1 MFDGGGRKSDD
12 SPKGEQTIPQQ
23 EETPSIKTMKAS
35 KKLLKKRK
43 RKRSVKVVV
52 NFSDSLLELILW
64 EFLFDKVNI
73 SIHSESDFV
82 NKKET
87 YILSGNGI
95 DIKELV
101 TFLKENKFSYY
112 LTKKWKHVILFYL
125 EGICI

>member
-35 KKLLKKRK
+35 KKLSKKRK

-112 LTKKWKHVILFYL
+112 LTKK
-125 EGICI
+125 